1 MTPYYRSRSALRGS
15 GFKGSAFRRSAGEA
29 IASIPLASIALA
41 FPIIFVACAPKCV
54 DAAGNRCTG
63 TTANGM
69 PPGPI
74 FIPQA
79 HVLNAPAAP
88 NTLTSAEQASG
99 WRLLFDGKTFN
110 GWRGLGYDTV
120 PTAHWKIEN
129 GAIRKLSDG
138 QVPLLPDGQPAA
150 GGDLMTRD
158 TFRDFELT
166 WDWKISRAGNSGVK
180 YNVSEEISMAN
191 APNHAALGFE
201 YQMLDD
207 SLHEDN
213 KVPSHRAGALYD
225 LIPPNAN
232 KVLKPVGEWNSSTI
246 WFRGNHGEHWL
257 NGKKIVEFDLGTPLM
272 DSLLKASKYRSIKGF
287 ADKRAGHIVLQDHVD
302 EVWFRS
308 IKIRRL

>member
-1 MTPYYRSRSALRGS
+1 MTPYYRSALTRIP
-15 GFKGSAFRRSAGEA
+15 FARVVLAGA
-29 IASIPLASIALA
+29 IIAA
-41 FPIIFVACAPKCV
+41 ACAPHKCADV
-54 DAAGNRCTG
+54 AGSKCSGPVADYPYPAGIVSGQQAVLVNGDPASWPNR
-63 TTANGM
+63 
-69 PPGPI
+69 
-74 FIPQA
+74 
-79 HVLNAPAAP
+79 
-88 NTLTSAEQASG
+88 LTPEEQRTG
-99 WRLLFDGKTFN
+99 WRLLFDGKSFD

-120 PTAHWKIEN
+120 PTAHWKIEG
-129 GAIRKLSDG
+129 GAIRKLADG
-138 QVPLLPDGQPAA
+138 QVPRLPDGQPAA

-166 WDWKISRAGNSGVK
+166 WEWKISRAGNSGVK

-232 KVLKPVGEWNSSTI
+232 KVLNPVGEWNSSRI
-246 WFRGNHGEHWL
+246 VFRGNHGEHWL
-257 NGKKIVEFDLGTPLM
+257 NGRKVVDFDLGTPLM
-272 DSLLKASKYRSIKGF
+272 DSLLKASKYRDIKGF
-287 ADKRAGHIVLQDHVD
+287 GDKRAGHIVLQDHVD
-302 EVWFRS
+302 EVWFRN